1 MWTYKDVEIHNHTDL
16 LDGCTDFVY
25 IIHYDSGELYIG
37 KKCLRAVRKKK
48 PTKAMLAKR
57 KNYSRKEMTDLPF
70 VDYKGSHEGAEDLVI
85 TQKKILYQCS
95 TKKAATYLEAALLF
109 HHDAIFDP
117 IYLNKNISGVH
128 FDNSLD
134 GLLED

>member
-1 MWTYKDVEIHNHTDL
+1 MWTYKGEEIHAHADL
-16 LDGCTDFVY
+16 LDGCSDFVY
-25 IIHYDSGELYIG
+25 LISYSSGELYIG
-37 KKCLRAVRKKK
+37 KKTIRSIRKKK

-70 VDYKGSHEGAEDLVI
+70 VNYVGSHEGAEGLEVES
-85 TQKKILYQCS
+85 KEILYQCS

-109 HHDAIFDP
+109 HHDAVFDP
-117 IYLNKNISGVH
+117 SYLNKNISGVH

-134 GLLED
+134 GLLE